1 MLNLHAT
8 YFFQM
13 FSIAPTHGLASF
25 GIHFLSLKGCKLVD
39 ESMSASIVLCDVQ
52 LDDIRPDRQ
61 KFITKFVFQSSVV
74 IKKENHRY
82 NAENAEF
89 QFILQ

>member
-1 MLNLHAT
+1 
-8 YFFQM
+8 M
-13 FSIAPTHGLASF
+13 FLAPGQGLASF

-61 KFITKFVFQSSVV
+61 KFITKFVPN
-74 IKKENHRY
+74 ENETNYKYINIFPNAPYSIHR
-82 NAENAEF
+82 
-89 QFILQ
+89 LT

>member
-1 MLNLHAT
+1 M
-8 YFFQM
+8 YVIVI
-13 FSIAPTHGLASF
+13 SAPGQGLASF

-61 KFITKFVFQSSVV
+61 KFITKSV
-74 IKKENHRY
+74 
-82 NAENAEF
+82 
-89 QFILQ
+89 

>member
-1 MLNLHAT
+1 MQ
-8 YFFQM
+8 FFVFQIVYC
-13 FSIAPTHGLASF
+13 SPIAPTHGLASF

-61 KFITKFVFQSSVV
+61 NFITKFVFLLNILK
-74 IKKENHRY
+74 IKSADEMRTIK
-82 NAENAEF
+82 F
-89 QFILQ
+89 QFIN